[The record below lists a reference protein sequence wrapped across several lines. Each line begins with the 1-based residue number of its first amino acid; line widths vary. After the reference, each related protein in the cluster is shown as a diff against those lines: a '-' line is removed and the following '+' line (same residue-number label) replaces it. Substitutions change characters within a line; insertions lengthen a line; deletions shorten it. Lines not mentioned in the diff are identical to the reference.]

1 MKDFLYLKD
10 DQIREFLELIN
21 ITHRNVN
28 TIPKNLLLEKVI
40 GPAHIRTL
48 KKIEKK
54 PGINFSE
61 LMFELKVTKQSLN
74 RVLRSL
80 IKHKYIKQKKSN
92 SDTRVKEH
100 FLEQKGK
107 NFYTKVF
114 DIQKKIIMNALIYSD
129 PVSVINFKKVLNKL
143 ANDN

>member
-10 DQIREFLELIN
+10 DQIREFLELISN
-21 ITHRNVN
+21 THRNVN

-48 KKIEKK
+48 KKIEKN

-107 NFYTKVF
+107 NFYNKVF
-114 DIQKKIIMNALIYSD
+114 DLQKKIIMNALIYSD